1 MELLEKVKDS
11 LRVKSDALNSEISD
25 LIEEAQADLG
35 IAGVTWDELE
45 EDHAVVAAI
54 KTYCKLHS
62 GVPDQVDFFKKAY
75 DEQKAQLSTN
85 TGHTDWLEE

>member
-1 MELLEKVKDS
+1 MALLDKVKDS
-11 LRVKSDALNSEISD
+11 LRVKSNAFNSEISD

-35 IAGVTWDELE
+35 IAGVTWETLE
-45 EDHAVVAAI
+45 TDHAVVAAI
-54 KTYCKLHS
+54 KTYCKLHF
-62 GVPDQVDFFKKAY
+62 GIPDEVDHFKRAY

>member
-45 EDHAVVAAI
+45 TDHAVVAAI
-54 KTYCKLHS
+54 KTYCKLHF
-62 GVPDQVDFFKKAY
+62 GIPDQVDFFKKAY